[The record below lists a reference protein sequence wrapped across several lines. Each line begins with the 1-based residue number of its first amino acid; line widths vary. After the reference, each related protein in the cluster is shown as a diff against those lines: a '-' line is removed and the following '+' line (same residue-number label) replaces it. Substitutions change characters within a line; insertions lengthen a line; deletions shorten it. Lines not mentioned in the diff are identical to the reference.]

1 MVYLKMYCQ
10 TTSSTRFIKIDT
22 VILPL
27 SNQQILTSK
36 EASFLLEKVYLL
48 EFWENF
54 VARSL
59 QLILFK
65 LKL

>member
-36 EASFLLEKVYLL
+36 EASFLLEKVNLL